1 MPRWT
6 GGGPLRSGPPD
17 GWEVLTGSV
26 EQVAAAGVRGRTVLR
41 PAAVPAVV
49 MALAQIAVPLTEEH
63 AVLTTV
69 VVAAFAATTICL
81 AAAVWGA
88 ARACVA
94 AAVVV
99 LATTLLERVGTSTG
113 LPFGAYRYTGVL
125 QPTIAGVPVAV
136 TLAWLAMAV
145 PAREVAA
152 RLARPGWRRLV
163 VGALALTAWDVML
176 DPQMV
181 EEGFW
186 VWDDGGPW
194 RDVPLSNYAGWLVSS
209 LGVLA
214 LLDRLLPGPGRSR
227 PLLGLYTWWAVMQT
241 LGFLVFFGDPV
252 VGLVGGLCM
261 LPLAWAAWRAELARP
276 PVRLPPAPRAAG
288 VRHG

>member
-1 MPRWT
+1 MDGRRT
-6 GGGPLRSGPPD
+6 RGQEPPD
-17 GWEVLTGSV
+17 GRVVRAGSV
-26 EQVAAAGVRGRTVLR
+26 ERVATAGVRRRTLLR
-41 PAAVPAVV
+41 LAALPAVV
-49 MALAQIAVPLTEEH
+49 MGLAQIAVPLTEEH

-81 AAAVWGA
+81 AGAVWGPG
-88 ARACVA
+88 RACLA
-94 AAVVV
+94 AVVVV

-113 LPFGAYRYTGVL
+113 LPFGEYRYTGVL
-125 QPTIAGVPVAV
+125 RPSIAGVPLAV

-152 RLARPGWRRLV
+152 RLAPPGWRRLA

-186 VWDDGGPW
+186 VWADGGPW
-194 RDVPLSNYAGWLVSS
+194 RGVPLSNYAGWLVSS

-214 LLDRLLPGPGRSR
+214 LLDRLLPGPGSSR

-241 LGFLVFFGDPV
+241 LGFLVFFGDPL
-252 VGLVGGLCM
+252 VGVVGGLCM
-261 LPLAWAAWRAELARP
+261 VPLAWVAWRAELGRSSATVALVTRP
-276 PVRLPPAPRAAG
+276 AG
-288 VRHG
+288 ARHG

>member
-1 MPRWT
+1 
-6 GGGPLRSGPPD
+6 
-17 GWEVLTGSV
+17 
-26 EQVAAAGVRGRTVLR
+26 
-41 PAAVPAVV
+41 

-69 VVAAFAATTICL
+69 VVAAFAATTTAL
-81 AAAVWGA
+81 AAAVWGWRA
-88 ARACVA
+88 ALV

-99 LATTLLERVGTSTG
+99 VIATTVLERIGTSTG
-113 LPFGAYRYTGVL
+113 LPFGEYRYTGIL
-125 QPTIAGVPVAV
+125 QPTIAGVPLAV
-136 TLAWLAMAV
+136 TFAWLAMAV

-152 RLARPGWRRLV
+152 RLARPGWRRLGI
-163 VGALALTAWDVML
+163 GALALTAWDVML

-186 VWDDGGPW
+186 VWADGGPW

-209 LGVLA
+209 VGVLA

-227 PLLGLYTWWAVMQT
+227 PLLALYTWWAVMQT
-241 LGFLVFFGDPV
+241 LGFLVFFGDPL

-261 LPLAWAAWRAELARP
+261 LPLAWLAWRADLGVLGRAVPVVARLAGG
-276 PVRLPPAPRAAG
+276 AAAG
-288 VRHG
+288 QVRRG

>member
-1 MPRWT
+1 MRRRT
-6 GGGPLRSGPPD
+6 LLR
-17 GWEVLTGSV
+17 LAT
-26 EQVAAAGVRGRTVLR
+26 
-41 PAAVPAVV
+41 VPAVV
-49 MALAQIAVPLTEEH
+49 MGLAQIAVPLTEDH

-69 VVAAFAATTICL
+69 VVAAFAATTTCL
-81 AAAVWGA
+81 AAAVWGVR
-88 ARACVA
+88 RACL

-99 LATTLLERVGTSTG
+99 VVATTVLERVGTSTG
-113 LPFGAYRYTGVL
+113 LPFGEYRYTGVL
-125 QPTIAGVPVAV
+125 QPTIAGVPLAV

-152 RLARPGWRRLV
+152 RLAAPGWRRLG

-186 VWDDGGPW
+186 VWADGGPW

-214 LLDRLLPGPGRSR
+214 LLDLLLPAPGRSR

-241 LGFLVFFGDPV
+241 LGFLVFFGDPL

-276 PVRLPPAPRAAG
+276 ALDVAPAARPAG